1 MGRAKVHAFLEKR
14 ELLAAD
20 VDMEKELER
29 FLEHMRKGLAGVPLP
44 DAMPMIPTYLAL
56 GRRVPVDEPVI
67 VMDAGGTNFRICL
80 VTFDRKMTP
89 KVEHFKKFPMPG
101 TDREI
106 SGSEFYHTIADAVL
120 PYLKYSKTIGFCFSY
135 ACEIQPDKD
144 GRILNFSKEVRCPE
158 AVDTLVGA
166 SLKKVLR
173 EEKGVE
179 DEVHVVL
186 LNDTVAAL
194 LGGYAQTN
202 TREFDGNAGFILGTG
217 TNCAYLEDNQNITK
231 LRGKINPF
239 SNMIINMESG
249 DYRIA
254 SLSPIDREIDALTNA
269 PGTYSFEK
277 LISGRYQGLQALY
290 TIREAIECTDLF
302 SGFFAE
308 NFAMVNELESYQL
321 DDFLYAP
328 YGPGVLSQC
337 CANDID
343 REHLF
348 FIIDNIFE
356 RAAKLVAMSFCALH
370 IQTDTGRNPTRPLAI
385 TVDGS
390 TFYKSKLFRSKLKYW
405 VKDFIND
412 KYGFYNEFLKV
423 ENANLIGAAIAG
435 LTN

>member
-1 MGRAKVHAFLEKR
+1 MGRAKVHEFLEKR
-14 ELLAAD
+14 ELLAAN
-20 VDMEKELER
+20 VDMELELER
-29 FLEHMRKGLAGVPLP
+29 FLEHMRKGLAGVPQP

-56 GRRVPVDEPVI
+56 GRKVPTEEPVI
-67 VMDAGGTNFRICL
+67 VMDAGGTNFRICT
-80 VTFDRKMTP
+80 VTFDRKMEA

-106 SGSEFYHTIADAVL
+106 SGDEFYNTIADTLL
-120 PYLKYSKTIGFCFSY
+120 PYLEYSRKIGFCFSY
-135 ACEIQPDKD
+135 ACEIQPNRD

-158 AVDTLVGA
+158 AVGSLVGE
-166 SLKKVLR
+166 SLKKVLK
-173 EEKGVE
+173 EKGVE
-179 DEVHVVL
+179 EDVHIVL

-194 LGGYAQTN
+194 LGGYAKTN
-202 TREFDGNAGFILGTG
+202 AREYDGNCGFILGTG
-217 TNCAYLEDNQNITK
+217 TNCAYLESNENITK

-239 SNMIINMESG
+239 SNMIINMETG
-249 DYRIA
+249 DYRID

-290 TIREAIECTDLF
+290 TIREAIESTDLF
-302 SGFFAE
+302 SGFFAD
-308 NFAMVNELESYQL
+308 NFATVNELESYQL

-328 YGPGVLSQC
+328 YGPGILSQC

-343 REHLF
+343 REHLYY
-348 FIIDNIFE
+348 IIDNIFE
-356 RAAKLVAMSFCALH
+356 RAAKLVAMSFCAIH
-370 IQTDTGRNPTRPLAI
+370 IQTGAGHNPTKPLAI

-390 TFYKSKLFRSKLKYW
+390 TYYKSKLFRSKLKYY
-405 VKDFIND
+405 VKDFVND
-412 KYGFYNEFLKV
+412 KYGFYSEFLKV